1 MKRIVAILLVLTM
14 IFAFVACAKD
24 NDDGKDTTGEGNN
37 VTDTNDTTSGGEET
51 DKPKQKEYEP
61 DPDAKYGGMVGVGGQ
76 GGVVYFDNL
85 KVLSRGGY
93 GNLYFNDFEESDLSS
108 FKYTTIDGNWG
119 GDQSDWSITQDPLTL
134 NSGEDTSED
143 TSEETAEPEKPNMVL
158 QYTGDGTGAVAY
170 TGDNIWNYYQ
180 LTVRVL
186 PSAAETPFDVYFCMK
201 DEKNYFVLTFGEDEG
216 KKMNVYQVVDG
227 TKNAIAFQIP
237 ITLKTEEWN
246 AIGITVN
253 RETIEIY
260 VNGIL
265 YFDLF
270 NPNFTN
276 NYYEYTGDV
285 IPASV
290 SVSGFGAP
298 SETAIYF
305 PVAEDHVIHDGKGT
319 WSNAA
324 NTVAT
329 KAFDMDVTT
338 FYDCDEQA
346 AYADTEAEIVG
357 IPGDGTFETSYV
369 GAWIEEGVILTQIR
383 YYPRDTF
390 SGRMLGG
397 YFEASVDFENW
408 VTIGE
413 VDEAPSEGTFSYINV
428 NDPNTYYYVRYVGP
442 TEGYGNVCEIEIW
455 GTPGTPAA

>member
-1 MKRIVAILLVLTM
+1 MKRIVAILLVLVM
-14 IFAFVACAKD
+14 IFAFAACAKD
-24 NDDGKDTTGEGNN
+24 DEDVTDTTGEGDS
-37 VTDTNDTTSGGEET
+37 VPSTSDASDSGEDD

-61 DPDAKYGGMVGVGGQ
+61 DPDAKYGGMVGVGGE
-76 GGVVYFDNL
+76 GAVVYFDNF

-158 QYTGDGTGAVAY
+158 QYTGEGTGAVAY
-170 TGDNIWNYYQ
+170 TGDSIWNYYQ
-180 LTVRVL
+180 LTLRVI
-186 PSAAETPFDVYFCMK
+186 PSTAEAPFDVYFCLK
-201 DEKNYFVLTFGEDEG
+201 DEKNYFVLTFGEDNG

-237 ITLKTEEWN
+237 ITLKTDDWN
-246 AIGITVN
+246 TIGITVN
-253 RETIEIY
+253 RETIEMYI
-260 VNGIL
+260 NGIL
-265 YFDLF
+265 YYDLF
-270 NPNFTN
+270 NPDFTN

-285 IPASV
+285 IPPSI

-298 SETAIYF
+298 SEDAIYF
-305 PVAEDHVIHDGKGT
+305 PVAEDHVFHDGKGT
-319 WSNAA
+319 WSNAT

-329 KAFDMDVTT
+329 NAFDMDVTT

-346 AYADTEAEIVG
+346 AYTDTEEEMVG
-357 IPGDGTFETSYV
+357 IPGDGTFETAYV

-428 NDPNTYYYVRYVGP
+428 NDPNTYYYVRYVAP
-442 TEGYGNVCEIEIW
+442 IEGYGNVNEIEIW
-455 GTPGTPAA
+455 GKKPA

>member
-85 KVLSRGGY
+85 KVLSKGGY
-93 GNLYFNDFEESDLSS
+93 GNLYLNEFEDGDLST
-108 FKYTTIDGNWG
+108 FKYKTIDGNWDA
-119 GDQSDWSITQDPLTL
+119 DQADWSITEDPLA
-134 NSGEDTSED
+134 SADSE
-143 TSEETAEPEKPNMVL
+143 KINMVL

-186 PSAAETPFDVYFCMK
+186 PSTAETPFDIYFCMK

-227 TKNAIAFQIP
+227 KKDSAAFQIP

-260 VNGIL
+260 INGIL
-265 YFDLF
+265 YYDLF

-319 WSNAA
+319 WNNAA

-369 GAWIEEGVILTQIR
+369 GAWIEEGVIVTQIR

-390 SGRMLGG
+390 SGRMIGG
-397 YFEASVDFENW
+397 RFEASVDGENW
-408 VTIGE
+408 VTLGE
-413 VDEAPSEGTFSYINV
+413 IEEAPTEGTFAYLNV
-428 NDPNTYYYVRYVGP
+428 NDTTTYYYVRYVGP
-442 TEGYGNVCEIEIW
+442 TEGYGNVSEIEIW